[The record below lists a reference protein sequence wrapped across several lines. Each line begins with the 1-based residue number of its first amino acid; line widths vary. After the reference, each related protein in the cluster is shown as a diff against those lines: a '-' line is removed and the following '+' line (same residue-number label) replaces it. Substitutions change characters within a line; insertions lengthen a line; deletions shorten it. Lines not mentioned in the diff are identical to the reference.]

1 MGHEARRMRGA
12 RPRRRR
18 RGAARCGRSRRGW
31 PGRAQSRTRPAAPR
45 PTCGHSCS
53 AARRPARPRRAR
65 VSRARIFAALAA
77 PLLASSR
84 GASRARA
91 RGRAPWHATAPEA
104 PATLALSDTGN
115 RETPVLPQR
124 TPASAAQPAPA
135 VRPAATR
142 DRPRGAG
149 AGAAAGRG
157 GRARRRAARA
167 CGTAARAMNWKSS
180 SPARPAC
187 QATWRRGSW
196 SSMSA
201 TGTSAT
207 PPRPSAP
214 AAPSAGRSQGGR
226 PWRRACRDAARVGGR
241 AAARTPA
248 WAPRAP
254 ARRRGGGPRWVL
266 PRGGGAATPRQRRL
280 NARDHTAER
289 AQRTAS
295 ALAAQAQRPSGG
307 RGPGCSSLRPQMSGA
322 VSGAV
327 LRCYQQL

>member
-135 VRPAATR
+135 VRPAA
-142 DRPRGAG
+142 PC
-149 AGAAAGRG
+149 
-157 GRARRRAARA
+157 
-167 CGTAARAMNWKSS
+167 CGH
-180 SPARPAC
+180 C
-187 QATWRRGSW
+187 
-196 SSMSA
+196 
-201 TGTSAT
+201 
-207 PPRPSAP
+207 
-214 AAPSAGRSQGGR
+214 
-226 PWRRACRDAARVGGR
+226 
-241 AAARTPA
+241 ARTPA
-248 WAPRAP
+248 ALVAAP
-254 ARRRGGGPRWVL
+254 AVSPGVRGACRRTRAWLRESAMSPIGTLSAALMCLRS
-266 PRGGGAATPRQRRL
+266 AATVASSGTCMRSRPSLRARKHSQCAEDRKQSSSLLNTACSAPGPQPYEHRCCRQV
-280 NARDHTAER
+280 DT
-289 AQRTAS
+289 AQR
-295 ALAAQAQRPSGG
+295 
-307 RGPGCSSLRPQMSGA
+307 LRPA
-322 VSGAV
+322 AP
-327 LRCYQQL
+327 C